1 MSIQRARVVEP
12 FHGQAVHDG
21 GIANQSD
28 GSATLGV
35 VFAVVPLTL
44 KRVAPGHTH
53 SGRYASACVAH
64 AEQIER
70 GFAGL
75 GEACHAAGLPKGRQ
89 TVRATRE
96 DFVGVA
102 LVSHIEQQSVV
113 FEVEDP
119 VQGHGEFDDPEVWGQ
134 VATGGHHLVDDGFTN
149 LLGKSWQLFRGKA
162 PEIGGAG
169 NGGQERSRHGL
180 ILGLQEA

>member
-1 MSIQRARVVEP
+1 MEASPTKRR
-12 FHGQAVHDG
+12 FGD
-21 GIANQSD
+21 
-28 GSATLGV
+28 LGV
-35 VFAVVPLTL
+35 VFAVVPLAL
-44 KRVAPGHTH
+44 ERVAPGHTH
-53 SGRYASACVAH
+53 GGRYASAAWPTLNKSN
-64 AEQIER
+64 
-70 GFAGL
+70 GDSL
-75 GEACHAAGLPKGRQ
+75 GSGKPAIPPVCRRVDRRSR
-89 TVRATRE
+89 TVRIC
-96 DFVGVA
+96 GIA

-113 FEVEDP
+113 FEVDP
-119 VQGHGEFDDPEVWGQ
+119 VQGHGEFDDPEVRGQ